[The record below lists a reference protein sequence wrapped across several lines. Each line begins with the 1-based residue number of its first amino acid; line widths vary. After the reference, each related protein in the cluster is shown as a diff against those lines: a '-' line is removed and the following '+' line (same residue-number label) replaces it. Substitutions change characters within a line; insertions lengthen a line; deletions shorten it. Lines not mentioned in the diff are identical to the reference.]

1 MAANV
6 SSTMRLII
14 LPFFSGGRLARAVI
28 EFAKCAIYKRFRRM
42 PIRDSSKIK
51 KWMRR
56 SIA

>member
-42 PIRDSSKIK
+42 QIRDFSKIGP
-51 KWMRR
+51 
-56 SIA
+56 AG